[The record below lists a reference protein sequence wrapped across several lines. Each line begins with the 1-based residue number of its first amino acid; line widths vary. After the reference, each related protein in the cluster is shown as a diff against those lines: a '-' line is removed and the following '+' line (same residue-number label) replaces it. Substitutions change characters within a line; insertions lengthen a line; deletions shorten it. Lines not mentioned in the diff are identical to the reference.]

1 VRNPVRRVDAPLPRR
16 RISGAGR
23 GQRRRMME
31 PETFGP
37 YRLEEL
43 LGRGGMG
50 EVHRAVD
57 TVRERVVAIKRGAPA
72 VGR

>member
-1 VRNPVRRVDAPLPRR
+1 
-16 RISGAGR
+16 
-23 GQRRRMME
+23 ME

-57 TVRERVVAIKRGAPA
+57 TVRHRVVAIKRLQPHLAADRLFQARFRTEAALAAQLRDPH
-72 VGR
+72 